1 MRSITAGAPARSGK
15 EPEMAKVL
23 FPMKAI
29 RAKCLDCSG
38 TSKAVKYCPCDGINS
53 TRCELWPFRFG
64 MRVPRATKLHGKE
77 LLAPDLMPDA
87 NTPLDELPT

>member
-38 TSKAVKYCPCDGINS
+38 TSKAVKYCPCDGCNS

-77 LLAPDLMPDA
+77 LLTPDLMPDA